1 MTPSDKGMLFGLKVI
16 DLTSVVFG
24 PYATQILSDLG
35 AEVIKVEP
43 QIGDKFR
50 YAGKPA
56 KTVGMGPVHMGLN
69 RGKYSV
75 VLDLKTQ
82 ADADTLRELIL
93 TADVFIHNIRAK
105 AIERLGFCYE
115 AVKAIRPNIV
125 YVHCMGFGS
134 DGPYADLQAYDDV
147 IQAATGMVTLASR
160 VDGNPQPRY
169 VPTVMADKVAG
180 LHGAYA
186 SLAAI
191 IHQLRTGEGQ
201 HVEVPMFECFTDFL
215 LKEHLFGG
223 AFIPPTEPMGYPRQL
238 DPNRQPFPTKDG
250 YISIVPYTDEAVCDL
265 FEQLGAPQVLA
276 GPLFNSPQLR
286 AQNMSL
292 IYAEVARLTPA
303 KSSEEWSQIFARAEI
318 PAMPVRNMNDLM
330 QDPHLVATDFFS
342 HQAHP
347 TEGDYI
353 QMRAPVRFSS
363 APERDHRPAPLIGQD
378 TEAVKARLKPETAQ

>member
-50 YAGKPA
+50 YAGKSA
-56 KTVGMGPVHMGLN
+56 KTPGMGPVHMGLN

-75 VLDLKTQ
+75 MLDLKTKK
-82 ADADTLRELIL
+82 DADTLRELIL
-93 TADVFIHNIRAK
+93 TADVFIHNIREK
-105 AIERLGFCYE
+105 AITRLGFDYE

-125 YVHCMGFGS
+125 YVHCMGFGPGGS
-134 DGPYADLQAYDDV
+134 YADLQAYDDV
-147 IQAATGMVTLASR
+147 IQAATGLVGLPSR
-160 VDGNPQPRY
+160 VDGNPTPRY
-169 VPTVMADKVAG
+169 VPTVIADKVAG
-180 LHGAYA
+180 LHAAYA

-191 IHQLRTGEGQ
+191 IHQIRTGQGQ
-201 HVEVPMFECFTDFL
+201 HVEVPMFECFADFL
-215 LKEHLFGG
+215 LKEHLFG
-223 AFIPPTEPMGYPRQL
+223 ATFIPPTEPMGYPRQL

-250 YISIVPYTDEAVCDL
+250 YISIVPYTDQAVCDL
-265 FEQLGAPQVLA
+265 FSQLGAPEVLN
-276 GPLFNSPQLR
+276 GPLFNTPELR
-286 AQNMSL
+286 ARNMSL

-303 KSSEEWSQIFARAEI
+303 KTSQDWSQIFARAAL
-318 PAMPVRNMNDLM
+318 PAMPVRDMNDLM
-330 QDPHLVATDFFS
+330 QDPHLVATGFFNR
-342 HQAHP
+342 QTHP

-353 QMRAPVRFSS
+353 QMRAPVRFSA

-378 TEAVKARLKPETAQ
+378 TEAVKAKLATETAP